1 MGQGET
7 CMPTPEPKLADLCD
21 YLWTIRDTARYL
33 RMPVS
38 SIYKM
43 TAARA
48 SVSMPH
54 LKIAGRLRFRKGD
67 IDRWL
72 DLLLVSNVPALVRV
86 REKLEVGKGKSRG
99 VHPQEEAA

>member
-1 MGQGET
+1 
-7 CMPTPEPKLADLCD
+7 MPTPEAKPADLCD
-21 YLWTIRDTARYL
+21 YLWTIHDAARYL

-54 LKIAGRLRFRKGD
+54 LKIAGRLRFRKAD

-72 DLLLVSNVPALVRV
+72 DLLLVSNVPALVRI
-86 REKLEVGKGKSRG
+86 REKLEVGKEMSDGL
-99 VHPQEEAA
+99 HPQKKAA